1 MKWNV
6 KLKDGTFMVGERKLL
21 RDNLVE
27 VGFWLT
33 DVKDERGK
41 TLGPIFIPWNSVLYI
56 EEIL

>member
-27 VGFWLT
+27 IGFWLT

-41 TLGPIFIPWNSVLYI
+41 LLGPIFIPWNSVLYI
-56 EEIL
+56 EEIP